1 MTIAFFGTP
10 AFAVPSL
17 ARLVAAGERVVLA
30 VTQPDRPRGRGQRLR
45 PSPVKASALDHG
57 IPLLQP
63 ERARDPDFAA
73 RLAASGADLGV
84 VVAYGQLLPDAVL
97 AAPRH
102 GVINVHASLLPRYR
116 GAAPI
121 QRAVIAG
128 ERETGVTMI
137 RLVREMDAGPML
149 GRASRPIAE
158 DETSADVEGAL
169 AAMGADLLLATVR
182 DIAAGRAREQP
193 QDHDLATYAP
203 RLGREDGRIDWG
215 RPARAVHDL
224 VRGLH
229 PWPPAFT
236 FLDGARYLIRRT
248 APEPAAPSAGA
259 PAPAG
264 RPGAV
269 VEARGDRLRVACG
282 GGTILSILEI
292 QPEGR
297 RAQPAR
303 DFLAGRRIA
312 AGAALRPS
320 PPSGS
325 GS

>member
-1 MTIAFFGTP
+1 MRIAFFGTP

-17 ARLVAAGERVVLA
+17 ERLVAAGERVVLA
-30 VTQPDRPRGRGQRLR
+30 VTQPDRPRGRGQRLE
-45 PSPVKASALDHG
+45 PSPVKTSALDHG

-63 ERARDPDFAA
+63 ERARDPDLAA

-84 VVAYGQLLPDAVL
+84 VVAYGKLLPDAVL
-97 AAPRH
+97 ATPRH
-102 GVINVHASLLPRYR
+102 CVVNVHASLLPRYR

-149 GRASRPIAE
+149 ASATRPIGE
-158 DETSADVEGAL
+158 HETSTEVAREL
-169 AAMGADLLLATVR
+169 AAMGADLLLATVQA
-182 DIAAGRAREQP
+182 IAAGRAREQP
-193 QDHDLATYAP
+193 QDHALATYAP
-203 RLGREDGRIDWG
+203 PLAREDGRIDWT

-229 PWPPAFT
+229 PWPPAFA
-236 FLDGARYLIRRT
+236 FLDGSRYLIRRT
-248 APEPAAPSAGA
+248 APHAGPTPGREPASP
-259 PAPAG
+259 
-264 RPGAV
+264 PGAV

-282 GGTILSILEI
+282 GGSVLSILEI

-297 RAQPAR
+297 RALPAR

-312 AGAALRPS
+312 PGAVFRPS
-320 PPSGS
+320 PTPE
-325 GS
+325 

>member
-1 MTIAFFGTP
+1 MRIAFFGTP

-17 ARLVAAGERVVLA
+17 ERLVAAGEPVVLA
-30 VTQPDRPRGRGQRLR
+30 VTQPDRPRGRGQRLE
-45 PSPVKASALDHG
+45 PSPVKTSALDHG

-63 ERARDPDFAA
+63 ERARDPDLAA

-84 VVAYGQLLPDAVL
+84 VVAYGKLLPDAVL
-97 AAPRH
+97 ATPRH
-102 GVINVHASLLPRYR
+102 GVVNVHASLLPRYR

-149 GRASRPIAE
+149 ASATRPIGE
-158 DETSADVEGAL
+158 HETSTEVAREL
-169 AAMGADLLLATVR
+169 AAMGADLLLATVQG
-182 DIAAGRAREQP
+182 IAAGRARETP
-193 QDHDLATYAP
+193 QDHALATYAP
-203 RLGREDGRIDWG
+203 PLAREDGRIDWTQ
-215 RPARAVHDL
+215 PARALHDL

-229 PWPPAFT
+229 PWPPAFA

-248 APEPAAPSAGA
+248 APHAGPTAGREPASP
-259 PAPAG
+259 
-264 RPGAV
+264 PGAV

-282 GGTILSILEI
+282 GGSVLSILEI

-297 RAQPAR
+297 RALPAR

-312 AGAALRPS
+312 PGAVFRPS
-320 PPSGS
+320 PTPE
-325 GS
+325 

>member
-1 MTIAFFGTP
+1 MKIAFFGTP

-17 ARLVAAGERVVLA
+17 ARLVAAGERVVLT
-30 VTQPDRPRGRGQRLR
+30 VTRPDRPRGRGQRLQ

-63 ERARDPDFAA
+63 ERARDPDFAV

-84 VVAYGQLLPDAVL
+84 VVAYGQMLPDAVL
-97 AAPRH
+97 ATPRH
-102 GVINVHASLLPRYR
+102 GVVNVHASLLPRYR

-149 GRASRPIAE
+149 ASASRPIAE
-158 DETSADVEGAL
+158 HETSADVERGL

-182 DIAAGRAREQP
+182 AIAAGRAREQP
-193 QDHDLATYAP
+193 QDHDRATYAP
-203 RLGREDGRIDWG
+203 RLTREDGRIDWD

-224 VRGLH
+224 VRGVQ

-236 FLDGARYLIRRT
+236 FLDGSRYLIRRT
-248 APEPAAPSAGA
+248 TPEPADPPAASPAPS
-259 PAPAG
+259 
-264 RPGAV
+264 PGAI
-269 VEARGDRLRVACG
+269 VEARGDWLRVACG
-282 GGTILSILEI
+282 GGTTLSILEI

-297 RAQPAR
+297 RAQSAR
-303 DFLAGRRIA
+303 EFLAGRRIA
-312 AGAALRPS
+312 AEAVFRPS
-320 PPSGS
+320 PT
-325 GS
+325 

>member
-1 MTIAFFGTP
+1 MKIAFFGTP

-17 ARLVAAGERVVLA
+17 ERLLAAGERVVLA
-30 VTQPDRPRGRGQRLR
+30 VTRPDRPRGRGQRLQ
-45 PSPVKASALDHG
+45 PSPVKAAALDHC

-63 ERARDPDFAA
+63 ERARDPGFAA
-73 RLAASGADLGV
+73 KLAASGAELGV
-84 VVAYGQLLPDAVL
+84 VVAYGQMLPDTVL
-97 AAPRH
+97 SAPRH

-128 ERETGVTMI
+128 ERETGVTLI

-149 GRASRPIAE
+149 ASAPRPIAE
-158 DETSADVEGAL
+158 HETSADVEREL
-169 AAMGADLLLATVR
+169 AAMGADLLLATVEAV
-182 DIAAGRAREQP
+182 AAGRAREQP
-193 QDHDLATYAP
+193 QDHARATYAP
-203 RLGREDGRIDWG
+203 LLTREDGRIDWS
-215 RPARAVHDL
+215 RPARTVHDL

-236 FLDGARYLIRRT
+236 FLEGSRYLIRG
-248 APEPAAPSAGA
+248 AALDPESAAARAHGL
-259 PAPAG
+259 

-282 GGTILSILEI
+282 GGSVLSIRQI

-297 RAQPAR
+297 RTQSVR

-312 AGAALRPS
+312 PGAVFRPS
-320 PPSGS
+320 PPTPRGS
-325 GS
+325 

>member
-17 ARLVAAGERVVLA
+17 ERLLAAGEHVTLV
-30 VTQPDRPRGRGQRLR
+30 VTQPDRPRGRGQRLQ
-45 PSPVKASALDHG
+45 PSPVKTAALDHG

-63 ERARDPDFAA
+63 ERAREPALA
-73 RLAASGADLGV
+73 TRLAASRADLGV
-84 VVAYGQLLPDAVL
+84 VVAYGQMLPDAVL
-97 AAPRH
+97 ETPRH

-149 GRASRPIAE
+149 ASTSSPIAGQ
-158 DETSADVEGAL
+158 ETSADVERAL
-169 AAMGADLLLATVR
+169 AAVGADLLLATVR
-182 DIAAGRAREQP
+182 AIAAGRVSERP
-193 QDHDLATYAP
+193 QDHALATYAP
-203 RLGREDGRIDWG
+203 RLTRVDGRIDWT
-215 RPARAVHDL
+215 RPARTVHDL

-236 FLDGARYLIRRT
+236 FLDGSRYLVRRT
-248 APEPAAPSAGA
+248 APESASSPGAAPVL
-259 PAPAG
+259 P
-264 RPGAV
+264 PGTI
-269 VEARGDRLRVACG
+269 VEARGDRLRVVCG
-282 GGTILSILEI
+282 AGTVLAILEI

-297 RAQPAR
+297 RTQSTR
-303 DFLAGRRIA
+303 DFLAGRHIA
-312 AGAALRPS
+312 SHAVFRSS
-320 PPSGS
+320 PPPG
-325 GS
+325 

>member
-1 MTIAFFGTP
+1 MKIAFFGTP

-17 ARLVAAGERVVLA
+17 ERLVAAGERVTLV
-30 VTQPDRPRGRGQRLR
+30 VTQPDRPRGRGQRLQ

-63 ERARDPDFAA
+63 ERARDPDLAA

-84 VVAYGQLLPDAVL
+84 VVAYGQMLPDTVL
-97 AAPRH
+97 ATPRH

-149 GRASRPIAE
+149 ASASRPIAE
-158 DETSADVEGAL
+158 DETSGDVERGL
-169 AAMGADLLLATVR
+169 AAIGADLLLATVR
-182 DIAAGRAREQP
+182 AIAAERAREQP
-193 QDHDLATYAP
+193 QDHDRATYAP
-203 RLGREDGRIDWG
+203 RLTREDGRIDWS

-236 FLDGARYLIRRT
+236 FLDDSRYLIRRT
-248 APEPAAPSAGA
+248 TPEPPDLPTASPA
-259 PAPAG
+259 PAP
-264 RPGAV
+264 GAI

-282 GGTILSILEI
+282 AGTTLSILEI

-297 RAQPAR
+297 RAQSAR
-303 DFLAGRRIA
+303 EFLAGRHIA
-312 AGAALRPS
+312 VDAVFRPS
-320 PPSGS
+320 PPAGRGS
-325 GS
+325 

>member
-17 ARLVAAGERVVLA
+17 ERLVAAGERVVLA

-45 PSPVKASALDHG
+45 PSPVKTSALDHG

-73 RLAASGADLGV
+73 RLTAAGADLGV

-102 GVINVHASLLPRYR
+102 RVINVHASLLPRYR

-149 GRASRPIAE
+149 ASASRPIAE
-158 DETSADVEGAL
+158 HETSADVARAL
-169 AAMGADLLLATVR
+169 AGIGADLLLETVR
-182 DIAAGRAREQP
+182 AIAAGRARERP
-193 QDHDLATYAP
+193 QDHDRATYAP
-203 RLGREDGRIDWG
+203 RLVREDGRIDWR

-236 FLDGARYLIRRT
+236 FLDGTRYLIRRT
-248 APEPAAPSAGA
+248 APEPAPPSGAAPRRG
-259 PAPAG
+259 
-264 RPGAV
+264 PGAV

-282 GGTILSILEI
+282 DGTVLSVLEI

-312 AGAALRPS
+312 DDAVFRPS
-320 PPSGS
+320 PPSPPS
-325 GS
+325 S

>member
-1 MTIAFFGTP
+1 MKVAFFGTP

-17 ARLVAAGERVVLA
+17 ERLVAAGERIVLA
-30 VTQPDRPRGRGQRLR
+30 VTQPDRPRGRGQRLQ
-45 PSPVKASALDHG
+45 PSPVKTAALGHG

-63 ERARDPDFAA
+63 ERAREPALAA
-73 RLAASGADLGV
+73 GLAASGADLGV
-84 VVAYGQLLPDAVL
+84 VVAYGQFLPDGVL
-97 AAPRH
+97 ATPRH
-102 GVINVHASLLPRYR
+102 GVVNVHASLLPRYR

-149 GRASRPIAE
+149 ARISRPIAGH
-158 DETSADVEGAL
+158 ETSADVEREL

-182 DIAAGRAREQP
+182 DVAGGQVREQP
-193 QDHDLATYAP
+193 QDHTLATYAP
-203 RLGREDGRIDWG
+203 RLTREDGRIDWN
-215 RPARAVHDL
+215 RPARTIHDL

-229 PWPPAFT
+229 PWPPAFA
-236 FLDGARYLIRRT
+236 FLDGSRYLIRRT
-248 APEPAAPSAGA
+248 EPAPPASTGA
-259 PAPAG
+259 LPALS
-264 RPGAV
+264 PGAI

-282 GGTILSILEI
+282 AGTALSILEI

-297 RAQPAR
+297 RAQSTR

-312 AGAALRPS
+312 SDAVFRPA
-320 PPSGS
+320 PPPA
-325 GS
+325 